1 MDLNLQPLSQTCHVS
16 GEPFTEGA
24 RVASYLINDPKSP
37 EVLRFDL
44 LESSVSGFTAPGPVV
59 CRWVQPY
66 KPRKAGE
73 NHERALKLTTENLFL
88 TLADPATEPTEENTR
103 LLHFLAL
110 MLERKKI
117 LKPRGLTAD
126 GLRQRYEHAR
136 SKQVFELPAVE
147 LSPEFF
153 VKVQEQLSVLVGVP
167 KKKEK
172 PAQPQA
178 PAPSAPTE
186 EGEAAP
192 AQPPTS

>member
-1 MDLNLQPLSQTCHVS
+1 MDLNLQPLSQTCHIS
-16 GEPFTEGA
+16 GKPFTEGA
-24 RVASYLINDPKSP
+24 RVASYLVDDSHSA

-44 LESSVSGFTAPGPVV
+44 LESESAGFAPQGTVV

-73 NHERALKLTTENLFL
+73 NHERTLKLTTENLFL
-88 TLADPATEPTEENTR
+88 TLVDPATEPTEENTR
-103 LLHFLAL
+103 LLLFLAL

-126 GLRQRYEHAR
+126 GLRQRYEHSR
-136 SKQVFELPAVE
+136 SKQIFELPATE

-172 PAQPQA
+172 PPEADASAKSATSEGGEQA
-178 PAPSAPTE
+178 PSQPSA
-186 EGEAAP
+186 
-192 AQPPTS
+192 S